1 MAGCE
6 GWVYDKGR
14 QGTPLRGH
22 RCGKRAVVQVP
33 EGMDLRAGA
42 WFCEYHAPTRL
53 LPEKQRA
60 HGIGTLGGISTSK
73 GGEA

>member
-1 MAGCE
+1 
-6 GWVYDKGR
+6 
-14 QGTPLRGH
+14 
-22 RCGKRAVVQVP
+22 
-33 EGMDLRAGA
+33 MDLRAGA